1 MRSRRSDD
9 GGLRVSRCLLCISA
23 LSVLAVGVVVA
34 PIRAGASTEVYA
46 SASTVD
52 PTTRQPFASDVIDE
66 YHKFARRADPLAAKR
81 TVSPPAT
88 SCLHQEGI
96 ARVNAPDGTPYMF
109 ITRSGLDPGFFCETN
124 NHSGTI
130 YIVKMGS
137 RAKNGERMRSN
148 LYPLDNSDLVN
159 RPHIASEE
167 DTTVGK
173 ISLDGDHGN
182 FPGYEHPGGMQAVGD
197 LLVVGTENPYL
208 MPAGTSMATVLLI
221 NVHNPEDPQTA
232 EYGRID
238 VHDVGGQ
245 DGSDPVAL
253 TVVKDADGAKRF
265 LIATAGGPANRILNF
280 YRSPVIETADGDPT
294 RIKPDAALWDGRNWE
309 HVGRFSNAV
318 LNDCLGFDW
327 PIGTGVFANTGQ
339 HQMLNFV
346 REGDLDGQLYLF
358 GGRRTGAI
366 VNPWSDERLDL
377 YKVQLTDGLPDAC
390 PIAPVANGIR
400 TMSNLSWD
408 ERWDTGSFS
417 AASGMYVTPAGE
429 ILDYVA
435 PHENFDVILF
445 GEYRSLNIV
454 DNDSPSLRPTATV
467 NGPVVV
473 DEGSSVQ
480 ISGTG
485 EQAETKAWVSL
496 FQQRG
501 AGESL
506 EPGVWFQVDYADR
519 NELNAGDL
527 DSVMG
532 HEDASTIPLISSDA
546 SSLRWWAPPGCN
558 IAATEYPSSY
568 PYQWPGA
575 KTVILRGTGSVEVV
589 RDLSHLPTYTADGD
603 AYPSTPV
610 PDGITPKVVNFE
622 DQIRGISFARPSE
635 GGVVLW
641 HQLCDTY
648 YDGTVGLGWDL
659 DNNGSYET
667 TGNSA
672 TFSAATLDGPSQ
684 VTAGARAQH
693 PTDTSWLGEGA
704 PISVPVTVRNVAPAV
719 QAKLVDSLGN
729 DLSAGIAFTL
739 PGQPVSLSATFSD
752 PGVADTHTGSV
763 NWGDGTVD
771 TAFASWSDTHNG
783 GGGSLAQNHTFTASG
798 IYNVTTTVT
807 DDDHGATPVTL
818 QIRVMTPEEAIQF
831 LAGQLNGLIA
841 AATDAR
847 VKAALIAVRDDLIG
861 NKTGQPPANGAF
873 DKLTAKDPVA
883 AIAKLAAAIG
893 HLAYAESIGAGD
905 LSAMKDMIGM
915 IGEAIAKS
923 AYDTAKALF
932 PTPSKGQKAALQ
944 AIADLITAGH
954 AQLLNDQWSMAM
966 DSFKQATGRA
976 VDLRR

>member
-1 MRSRRSDD
+1 M
-9 GGLRVSRCLLCISA
+9 GGRGASLGRVT
-23 LSVLAVGVVVA
+23 VMVVGVVAVA
-34 PIRAGASTEVYA
+34 MTAGTPIGASAEVYT

-52 PTTRQPFASDVIDE
+52 TTTRQPFASDVIDE
-66 YHKFARRADPLAAKR
+66 YHKVARRADPLAAKR

-109 ITRSGLDPGFFCETN
+109 LTRSGKDPGFFCSTN

-137 RAKNGERMRSN
+137 RAKNGERLRSN
-148 LYPLDNSDLVN
+148 LYPLDGSFFVN

-173 ISLDGDHGN
+173 ISLDGDHGY
-182 FPGYEHPGGMQAVGD
+182 FPGYEHPGGMQAIGD
-197 LLVVGTENPYL
+197 LLVVGTEDPYL
-208 MPAGTSMATVLLI
+208 MPSGTSQATVLLI

-238 VHDVGGQ
+238 VHDVGGE

-265 LIATAGGPANRILNF
+265 LVATAGGPANRILNF
-280 YRSPVIETADGDPT
+280 YRSPVIEMVDGDPT
-294 RIKPDAALWDGRNWE
+294 QIKPDAALWDGRNWE
-309 HVGRFSNAV
+309 LVGRFSNRV

-327 PIGTGVFANTGQ
+327 PIGTGLFANTGQ

-366 VNPWSDERLDL
+366 VNPWSSELLDL
-377 YKVQLTDGLPDAC
+377 YKVQLTDGLPDDC
-390 PIAPVANGIR
+390 PIKPVANGSR
-400 TMSNLSWD
+400 TMSNVSWD

-435 PHENFDVILF
+435 PHENSDVIVF

-467 NGPVVV
+467 NGPVTV

-496 FQQRG
+496 FQQGG
-501 AGESL
+501 AGETL
-506 EPGVWFQVDYADR
+506 DPWIWFQVDYDDR

-527 DSVMG
+527 DSVMVQ
-532 HEDASTIPLISSDA
+532 EDSTIPLISSA
-546 SSLRWWAPPGCN
+546 SSSLRWWAPPGCN
-558 IAATEYPSSY
+558 IAATEYPSSF
-568 PYQWPGA
+568 PYQWPGP

-589 RDLSHLPTYTADGD
+589 TDLSHLPTYTADGD

-610 PDGITPKVVNFE
+610 PGGVTPTVMDFQY
-622 DQIRGISFARPSE
+622 QIRGISFARPSE
-635 GGVVLW
+635 GGAVLRN
-641 HQLCDTY
+641 QLCDTY
-648 YDGTVGLGWDL
+648 YGGTVGLGWDL

-672 TFSAATLDGPSQ
+672 TFRATTLDGPVA
-684 VTAGARAQH
+684 VTVGARAQH
-693 PTDTSWLGEGA
+693 PTDTSWFGEGA
-704 PISVPVTVRNVAPAV
+704 PISVPVNVRNVAPAV

-763 NWGDGTVD
+763 NWGDGTID

-783 GGGSLAQNHTFTASG
+783 LGGSLTQSHTFTASG
-798 IYNVTTTVT
+798 VYNVTTTVT
-807 DDDHGATPVTL
+807 DDDQGATPVTL
-818 QIRVMTPEEAIQF
+818 QIRVMTPEEAIKF
-831 LAGQLNGLIA
+831 LAEQLNGLIT
-841 AATDAR
+841 AATNAR
-847 VKAALIAVRDDLIG
+847 IKAALIAVRDDLIG
-861 NKTGQPPANGAF
+861 NKTGQPPTNGAL
-873 DKLTAKDPVA
+873 DKLTAKDPSA
-883 AIAKLAAAIG
+883 AIVKLTAAIG
-893 HLAYAESIGAGD
+893 HLSYAESIGAGNQ
-905 LSAMKDMIGM
+905 SAMKDLIGM
-915 IGEAIAKS
+915 VAEAIAKS
-923 AYDTAKALF
+923 AYDQAKALF
-932 PTPSKGQKAALQ
+932 PTPSKGQKSTLQ

-954 AQLLNDQWSMAM
+954 AQLLNNKWSTAL
-966 DSFKQATGRA
+966 DSFKQATDKA
-976 VDLRR
+976 VALRK